1 MRKIFI
7 NLMVLTLL
15 VIGCSSQNSE
25 SEKSA
30 LAIVSTSEKVFSI
43 DDFYSMGFKK
53 NKSYDVTELEGASD
67 AVLGFW
73 GEKKSDSKTYEIR
86 IYDSHENAI
95 SLGESFS
102 KEVTGNDAVI
112 KSSQSSWKEGL
123 KDRRKSGGPRGSGD
137 SGTFPRYGN
146 YAIYGN
152 VIMLCEGPEE
162 IALENCWDLI
172 NNLSN

>member
-15 VIGCSSQNSE
+15 VISCSSQNHE
-25 SEKSA
+25 SEKST
-30 LAIVSTSEKVFSI
+30 LEIISTSEKVFTI

-73 GEKKSDSKTYEIR
+73 GEKKSESKTYEIR
-86 IYDSHENAI
+86 IYTSHEDAI
-95 SLGESFS
+95 SLGESFA
-102 KEVTGNDAVI
+102 KEVTGNNAII

-123 KDRRKSGGPRGSGD
+123 KDRRKSGGPSSSGD

-146 YAIYGN
+146 YAIHGN
-152 VIMLCEGPEE
+152 VIMVCEGAEE
-162 IALENCWDLI
+162 IALKNCWDLI